1 MPTMRQRI
9 TALCV
14 SAGIIVGGAWMASHV
29 PAVEAEEAKAEKSQG
44 LEVTVDGI
52 RNGNGQVVVLV
63 MDSRDAFKAYD
74 YDAAVGYQEIP
85 ASTGSVQ
92 AYFPDLNSGPYAVIA
107 FHDENGNQDLDMN
120 GQIPSEGYTVSG
132 AKDAYD
138 EPPFKRAAS
147 SDPKQSVR
155 LFYLK

>member
-14 SAGIIVGGAWMASHV
+14 STGIIVGGAWMASQV
-29 PAVEAEEAKAEKSQG
+29 PAVEAEEAKSGTPPG

-52 RNGNGQVVVLV
+52 RNSNGKVVVLI
-63 MDSRDAFKAYD
+63 MDNRDAFKAYD
-74 YDAAVGYQEIP
+74 YKAAVGYQEIP

-92 AYFPDLNSGPYAVIA
+92 AFFPDLRSGPYAVIA
-107 FHDENGNQDLDMN
+107 FHDENGNRDLDMN
-120 GQIPSEGYTVSG
+120 GQVPSEGYTVSG

-138 EPPFKRAAS
+138 EPPFKRAATS
-147 SDPKQSVR
+147 KPEQTVR
-155 LFYLK
+155 LFYLN